1 MKNKTKTIRHEI
13 SERNQQAHDKR
24 LQQQRQRRANGEEG
38 GDSMSAAEVARL
50 IDALDTANAR
60 DAGLTLAEWRALS
73 ECERVNAWENSE
85 DSKFA
90 ADQGLTLADYRRR
103 ERSRREKGEGN
114 PEHYSGF
121 PQWLRDEFATERPV
135 EVAIEY
141 LSLLRAL
148 ETTTGPAQKE
158 VTKKIAARTWRG
170 WATERTVEEARALL
184 HEEVNRV
191 GLREIFNEARDQSER
206 MVLDHEPN
214 PTTN

>member
-38 GDSMSAAEVARL
+38 GDSMSAAEVARS

-103 ERSRREKGEGN
+103 ERSRREREKEIPNITAAFLNGYAMN
-114 PEHYSGF
+114 LRPSAPWKSPLNIYHYSAHSKPPPG
-121 PQWLRDEFATERPV
+121 PLRRKLPKR
-135 EVAIEY
+135 
-141 LSLLRAL
+141 SRRAL
-148 ETTTGPAQKE
+148 GGAGLPKEQSRKPAHSC
-158 VTKKIAARTWRG
+158 TKRLIGSGYAKFSTKRATSQRG
-170 WATERTVEEARALL
+170 W
-184 HEEVNRV
+184 
-191 GLREIFNEARDQSER
+191 S
-206 MVLDHEPN
+206 
-214 PTTN
+214 